1 MEVKLRR
8 EITKVTLGR
17 ESYIGLKVPGMESKL
32 SWPVA
37 RTTIFPLSGP
47 WDSNLN
53 ITFGIPR
60 LEAIDSIQPELAIN
74 I

>member
-47 WDSNLN
+47 WDSN
-53 ITFGIPR
+53 
-60 LEAIDSIQPELAIN
+60 
-74 I
+74 